1 MMSEILE
8 KPLVIAIS
16 SRALFDLSD
25 SHKVYSKEGVDAYC
39 EYQIKHENEILEPG
53 VAFPMVQKFLALN
66 QAKKKQQ
73 YPSVEIVLISRNS
86 ADTGLRI
93 FHSIEYYKLDITRA
107 AFTSGG
113 IPYKYVSPFGAD
125 LFLSADPQDVSQ
137 ALLNGHAAATILP
150 SQARDDPDDL
160 LRIAFDGDSVLF
172 SDESDKIYREEGID
186 GFAKHEKKNANHPL
200 PGGPFKNFL
209 ATLHRI
215 QKEHIDSPIRTAL
228 VTSRSAPAH
237 ERVIKTLR
245 AWDIRIDESFFLGG
259 MEKGIFL
266 KCFGADIF
274 FDNQQVHCDT
284 ARQYVTTGHV
294 PVDSEPD

>member
-1 MMSEILE
+1 MSEVPE

-16 SRALFDLSD
+16 SRALFDLTE
-25 SHKVYSKEGVDAYC
+25 SHRIYSQEGVDAYC
-39 EYQIKHENEILEPG
+39 RYQIKHENEILKPG
-53 VAFPMVQKFLALN
+53 VAFPTVKKFLSLN
-66 QAKKKQQ
+66 QTRKSQQ
-73 YPSVEIVLISRNS
+73 PPWVEIVLISRNS

-93 FHSIEYYKLDITRA
+93 FNSIEHYGLNISRA
-107 AFTSGG
+107 AFTSGET
-113 IPYKYVSPFGAD
+113 PYKYVTPFGGD
-125 LFLSADPQDVSQ
+125 LFLSFDPEDVGQ

-150 SQARDDPDDL
+150 SQAREDPDDL

-172 SDESDKIYREEGID
+172 SDDSDKLYRKEGID
-186 GFAKHEKKNANHPL
+186 EFAEHEKKNADDPL
-200 PGGPFKNFL
+200 LGGPFKSFL

-215 QKEHIDSPIRTAL
+215 QKERTDKPIRTAL

-259 MEKGIFL
+259 MKKGEFL
-266 KCFGADIF
+266 KYFGADIY
-274 FDNQQVHCDT
+274 FDDHMPHCNT

-294 PVDSEPD
+294 PVEPSSD